1 MDVYIKNTISQL
13 EGKIKEME
21 ERMQPDISVNNIDS
35 KEYLKLCIP
44 KIEEMIKNME
54 YDFKIKD
61 FDEFE
66 NKYECRCGKKY
77 KHRQSLYNHKKT
89 CVLYDPSLSNNIVNI
104 AQTKEDEK
112 IAKKIVELLARS
124 IKLNKTN
131 DDIQK

>member
-1 MDVYIKNTISQL
+1 MDAYIKNTIPQL

-21 ERMQPDISVNNIDS
+21 ERMQSHMSSNNIDS
-35 KEYLKLCIP
+35 KEYIKLCIP

-89 CVLYDPSLSNNIVNI
+89 CILYNTCLTKNIVNI
-104 AQTKEDEK
+104 ADNKEDEK

-131 DDIQK
+131 DDMQK

>member
-13 EGKIKEME
+13 EGKIKELE

-77 KHRQSLYNHKKT
+77 KHRQSLYNHKKM
-89 CVLYDPSLSNNIVNI
+89 CVLYDPSSLSNIVNI
-104 AQTKEDEK
+104 TANKEDEK
-112 IAKKIVELLARS
+112 IEKKIVELLARS

-131 DDIQK
+131 DDMQK